1 MAKLIIQGRN
11 IEVTE
16 AIRSHVQQKL
26 GRAIDSFQDVA
37 KKVEVNL
44 SVPQDVKGPP
54 QQISEVT
61 VYASGTV
68 IRAAEN
74 HESLYASI
82 DLVSDKIAR
91 QLKRYR
97 EKLQKRS
104 QRKPA
109 HKTIPTEDIANEE
122 APFSA
127 DLMQGRSPL
136 LPEKVVRNK
145 FFSMPPM
152 TIQEALDNLQLVD
165 HDFYVFQNKQTGKIN
180 VIYERNHGGYGVI
193 QPHKTTT
200 VEDEASS

>member
-1 MAKLIIQGRN
+1 MTKPIIQGRN
-11 IEVTE
+11 IEITD
-16 AIRSHVQQKL
+16 AICSHVQQKL
-26 GRAIDSFQDVA
+26 GKVIDSFQDIA
-37 KKVEVNL
+37 SKVDVNL
-44 SVPQDVKGPP
+44 SVPRDVKGPP

-74 HESLYASI
+74 HENLYASI
-82 DLVSDKIAR
+82 DLVADKLAR
-91 QLKRYR
+91 QLKRY
-97 EKLQKRS
+97 KDKIQGRS

-109 HKTIPTEDIANEE
+109 HKTMPTEDVASEE

-127 DLMQGRSPL
+127 DLIQGRSPE
-136 LPEKVVRNK
+136 LPETVVRSK

-165 HDFYVFQNKQTGKIN
+165 HDFYVFQNAQTGKIN

-193 QPHKTTT
+193 QPHKTT
-200 VEDEASS
+200 AAKA